1 MTKTWKR
8 IAIGA
13 AVVAGVAVIGL
24 VARPGILQAAA
35 GMMGSGSSSMMQGG
49 MMQGNMNSMMNGDM
63 SSMMNGNMAD
73 MMKGMMNGD
82 MSQMHDTMSGMHNQE
97 LSAAAGALGMTAD
110 DLTKALADGRGV
122 ADLAKEKGVELTAV
136 TGAMEA
142 ARKAAFDQLVTAGTM
157 TREQADQMIDHMGK
171 LGLMTL
177 NGAAM
182 MQNGGT
188 CHTAQTQTKTN

>member
-1 MTKTWKR
+1 MTKTWKQ

-24 VARPGILQAAA
+24 VARPGVLQAAA
-35 GMMGSGSSSMMQGG
+35 GMMGSGNSSMMQGG

-63 SSMMNGNMAD
+63 S
-73 MMKGMMNGD
+73 K
-82 MSQMHDTMSGMHNQE
+82 MHDAMSGMHTQE
-97 LSAAAGALGMTAD
+97 LNAAAGALGMTAD

-142 ARKAAFDQLVTAGTM
+142 ASKTTFDQLVAAGTM

-171 LGLMTL
+171 LGFMTL

-188 CHTAQTQTKTN
+188 CHTAQPQTETN